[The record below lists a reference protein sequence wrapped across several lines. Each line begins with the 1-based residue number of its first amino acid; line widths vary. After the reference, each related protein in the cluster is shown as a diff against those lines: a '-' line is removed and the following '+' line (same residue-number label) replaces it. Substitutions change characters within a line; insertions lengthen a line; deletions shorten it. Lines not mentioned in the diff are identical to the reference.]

1 MDADEY
7 QRQAMATSAEHDTPD
22 HRLINAALGI
32 VGEGG
37 ELARLIAGSLEGDP
51 VAERLLNLAHV
62 VGMAADQVK
71 KARYH
76 GHPANWGLLSSTM
89 TAIRQLTEQCEGA
102 IEHEFLRGAP
112 APAGVALVRPDA
124 DRLRLELGDLAWYTA
139 QAADALGLALSDVLQ
154 ANLDKLAT
162 RYPEGFSSRASLERV
177 EE

>member
-7 QRQAMATSAEHDTPD
+7 QRQAMRTNGETSH
-22 HRLINAALGI
+22 HQVINAALGA

-37 ELARLIAGSLEGDP
+37 ELARLVANAIDGDP
-51 VAERLLNLAHV
+51 TVERLLNLAHV

-76 GHPANWGLLSSTM
+76 GHPMDHSLLAHTM
-89 TAIRQLTEQCEGA
+89 TAIRQLTEQAEGA

-112 APAGVALVRPDA
+112 DPAAVELVNLNKHKIKR
-124 DRLRLELGDLAWYTA
+124 ELGDCLWYTA
-139 QAADALGLALSDVLQ
+139 QAADALGLSLSAVMQ
-154 ANLDKLAT
+154 GNLDKLAT
-162 RYPEGFSSRASLERV
+162 RYPAGFSSRASLERV

>member
-7 QRQAMATSAEHDTPD
+7 QRQAMRTNGETSH
-22 HRLINAALGI
+22 HQVINAALGV

-37 ELARLIAGSLEGDP
+37 ELARLIAGPLDGDP
-51 VAERLLNLAHV
+51 VVERLLNLAHV
-62 VGMAADQVK
+62 VGMAADQIK

-76 GHPANWGLLSSTM
+76 GHPVNWSLLAHTM
-89 TAIRQLTEQCEGA
+89 TAIRQLTEQAEGA

-112 APAGVALVRPDA
+112 DPAAVSLVRPDA
-124 DRLRLELGDLAWYTA
+124 DKLRLELGDLAWYTA

>member
-1 MDADEY
+1 MDANEY
-7 QRQAMATSAEHDTPD
+7 QRQAMAISAEHDTPD
-22 HRLINAALGI
+22 HRLINAALGA

-37 ELARLIAGSLEGDP
+37 ELARLIAGPLDGDP

-62 VGMAADQVK
+62 VGMAADQIK

-102 IEHEFLRGAP
+102 IEHEYLTSAP
-112 APAGVALVRPDA
+112 DPAAVSLVRPDT
-124 DRLRLELGDLAWYTA
+124 DKIRLELGDLTWYVA
-139 QAADALGLALSDVLQ
+139 QTADALGLTLSDVMA
-154 ANLDKLAT
+154 ANLDKLRT
-162 RYPEGFSSRASLERV
+162 RYPAGFSSRASLERV